1 MKILVLSDTHCEPG
15 EELPAAVLAA
25 AATADLIIHAG
36 DLVHPGVVDA
46 LRAAGTAAV
55 EAVAGNMDSAAAAA
69 QYPAKKLLTLG
80 RFRVG
85 ITHGSGAPAGVG
97 ARALGMFP
105 GADVVIHGH
114 THQPV
119 IEDSFG
125 TLLLN
130 PGSPTDNR
138 YAPYHSF
145 AWLHLD
151 DATGARAEIVR
162 LEA

>member
-1 MKILVLSDTHCEPG
+1 MKILVLSDTHLEEG
-15 EELPAAVLAA
+15 EVLPAPVLAA
-25 AATADLIIHAG
+25 AREADLIIHAG
-36 DLVHPGVVDA
+36 DLVVPGVIDA
-46 LRAAGTAAV
+46 LRAAGSAEV
-55 EAVAGNMDSAAAAA
+55 EAVAGNMDDPAEKTRL
-69 QYPAKKLLTLG
+69 PAKKLLTLG

-85 ITHGSGAPAGVG
+85 ITHGSGAPDTVA
-97 ARALGMFP
+97 ARALAMFP

-119 IEDSFG
+119 IEDQFG

-151 DATGARAEIVR
+151 ENSAPRAELVR

>member
-15 EELPAAVLAA
+15 EALPAAVLAA
-25 AATADLIIHAG
+25 AKDADLIIHAG

-46 LRAAGTAAV
+46 LRAAGTAEV
-55 EAVAGNMDSAAAAA
+55 EAVAGNMDSAAGKH
-69 QYPAKKLLTLG
+69 QFPAKKLLTIG
-80 RFRVG
+80 RFRIGV
-85 ITHGSGAPAGVG
+85 THGAGAPTGMEHRV
-97 ARALGMFP
+97 LGMFP

-119 IEDSFG
+119 IETVDE

-145 AWLHLD
+145 AWLYLD
-151 DATGARAEIVR
+151 DAAAPRAELVR